1 MANYIERVW
10 TLSSE
15 LALNTEFYRWD
26 AGSEIWELKDNT
38 IFHYRVISR
47 NFINKENTELKEIL
61 ELLPESVLP
70 FELFSRNNL
79 SKIPWTFSEKIK
91 QDDTKQM
98 DDELSTSDTSW
109 EWSSI
114 SEWIPPHILNVPYQS
129 SEIVE

>member
-15 LALNTEFYRWD
+15 LQLNTEMYRWD
-26 AGSEIWELKDNT
+26 SGNELWELKDNT

-47 NFINKENTELKEIL
+47 AFLNKDNTELKEVL

-70 FELFSRNNL
+70 SDIFSRSNL
-79 SKIPWTFSEKIK
+79 STMGWTFTERKK
-91 QDDTKQM
+91 EDDTKQKE
-98 DDELSTSDTSW
+98 DESPTSDSSW
-109 EWSSI
+109 EWSSL
-114 SEWIPPHILNVPYQS
+114 SEWIPSHILNVPYAS